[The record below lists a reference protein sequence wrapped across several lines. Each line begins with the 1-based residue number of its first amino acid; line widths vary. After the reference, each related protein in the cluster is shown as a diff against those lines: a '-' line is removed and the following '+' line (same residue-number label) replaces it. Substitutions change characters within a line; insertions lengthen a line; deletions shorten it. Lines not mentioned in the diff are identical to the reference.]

1 MSEVTIRELD
11 KGLVQRANS
20 NSMGG
25 TRGDGSEYS
34 YQQYAQRIISW
45 PISDEKKQKLLDK
58 LYEKWSRILS
68 YEAQHVS
75 VMVAG
80 PARYNAKRL
89 DKSDTILRLSAEF
102 CEWFDGIEKQVKQ
115 SGMKDAEDE
124 VTQLVE
130 MIEFCDERP
139 ELNPMGKLA
148 ELANKDNAK
157 FIELFEKLQPKY
169 RWRKNSNIYKL
180 YEASL
185 QGKVKNIR
193 PEVFFEDD
201 NLTAYRE
208 GDRAYIKFAMRPQR
222 QVIVALKS
230 RGWWWNSGKSA
241 WSTYLDK
248 VDEEWVKGISDRYAK
263 YL

>member
-1 MSEVTIRELD
+1 MSEVVIRELD
-11 KGLVQRANS
+11 KGLIQQAN
-20 NSMGG
+20 NCSMGG
-25 TRGDGSEYS
+25 TRGDGSEREYHV
-34 YQQYAQRIISW
+34 YAQRIMEW
-45 PISDEKKQKLLDK
+45 HISDEKKQKLLDK
-58 LYEKWSRILS
+58 LYEKWSKILS

-80 PARYNAKRL
+80 PAKYNSRKL
-89 DKSDTILRLSAEF
+89 DKSDAILRLSSEF
-102 CEWFDGIEKQVKQ
+102 CEWFDSIERQVKQ
-115 SGMKDAEDE
+115 GAMKDTGSE
-124 VTQLVE
+124 VAQLVE
-130 MIEFCDERP
+130 RIEFCDERP
-139 ELNPMGKLA
+139 ELNPMATLA

-185 QGKVKNIR
+185 HGKVKEIR
-193 PEVFFEDD
+193 PETFFEDD

-208 GDRAYIKFAMRPQR
+208 GDRAYIKFVMRPQR
-222 QVIVALKS
+222 QLIVALKS
-230 RGWWWNSGKSA
+230 RGWWWNSGKAA

-248 VDEEWVKGISDRYAK
+248 VDEEWVKGISERYAK

>member
-45 PISDEKKQKLLDK
+45 PIGDEKKQKLLDK
-58 LYEKWSRILS
+58 LYEKWSRILG

-80 PARYNAKRL
+80 PARYNEKKL

-124 VTQLVE
+124 VAQLVE

-185 QGKVKNIR
+185 HGKVKEIR

-208 GDRAYIKFAMRPQR
+208 GDRAYIKFTMRPQR

-248 VDEEWVKGISDRYAK
+248 VDEEWVKGISERYAK